1 MFNTLN
7 QEVSDVNG
15 ILVSATF
22 LQRGFVQTISLCAR
36 SLSFF
41 SLALYGMDMKV
52 KKKCN
57 NSETDPWFPQVV
69 MQ

>member
-52 KKKCN
+52 KKK
-57 NSETDPWFPQVV
+57 
-69 MQ
+69 M